1 MANRLTGQ
9 CRGTEQVV
17 SRVTGVEHHTAQ
29 GEVTVL
35 YLTLPDGV
43 SRDAR
48 VCAVHHWMELKHI
61 ELITLYH
68 C

>member
-1 MANRLTGQ
+1 
-9 CRGTEQVV
+9 
-17 SRVTGVEHHTAQ
+17 
-29 GEVTVL
+29 VL

-48 VCAVHHWMELKHI
+48 VCAVHHCMGIKHI